1 MELAARR
8 ISQIDQ
14 ELREFRWI
22 LAFVFLRFLVN
33 LEGKEIVI
41 LGIVNSV
48 MSWL

>member
-1 MELAARR
+1 MRIKSKR
-8 ISQIDQ
+8 ISPNDQ
-14 ELREFRWI
+14 ELREI
-22 LAFVFLRFLVN
+22 DGVLLDVFLRFLVN